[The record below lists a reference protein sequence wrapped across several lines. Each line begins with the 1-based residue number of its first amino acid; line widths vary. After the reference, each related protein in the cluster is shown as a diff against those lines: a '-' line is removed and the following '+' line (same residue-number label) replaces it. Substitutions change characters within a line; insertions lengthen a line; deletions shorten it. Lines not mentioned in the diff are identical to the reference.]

1 MRMSK
6 RNRLQRKRLRRIPS
20 VHRSLRIQ
28 KEFWRGKSKR
38 KCKMKREGWSALE
51 QLTNKSKK
59 RKKRCNKSS
68 NRKESVEL
76 ARTYCSKGIRRTS

>member
-1 MRMSK
+1 
-6 RNRLQRKRLRRIPS
+6 
-20 VHRSLRIQ
+20 
-28 KEFWRGKSKR
+28 
-38 KCKMKREGWSALE
+38 MKREGWSALE

-59 RKKRCNKSS
+59 RKKRCSKSS